1 VDPPLSLKGKL
12 VLVGM
17 LQGQLEPECGA
28 NSWFTDH
35 VDGGAKFFQIAAH
48 DREAQAGAHF
58 GMDSILDPIEAIED
72 ALLISLRDATT
83 RIRQLNP
90 QTGKG

>member
-1 VDPPLSLKGKL
+1 
-12 VLVGM
+12 
-17 LQGQLEPECGA
+17 
-28 NSWFTDH
+28 
-35 VDGGAKFFQIAAH
+35 
-48 DREAQAGAHF
+48 
-58 GMDSILDPIEAIED
+58 MDSILDPIEAIED